1 MVAGARYAPTNS
13 RSKKAELKW
22 TRERIP
28 QSRTR
33 LRSVSSDVSP
43 GQIADLN
50 AYLQLIDD
58 VPEWP
63 FQSSTVLRVM
73 LYLLIPIVSWLG
85 GLLIDGMLDQLFGFN
100 ENG

>member
-1 MVAGARYAPTNS
+1 
-13 RSKKAELKW
+13 
-22 TRERIP
+22 
-28 QSRTR
+28 
-33 LRSVSSDVSP
+33 
-43 GQIADLN
+43 LN

-85 GLLIDGMLDQLFGFN
+85 GLLIEGMLDQLFGFT